1 MLLLPCGQWIDLFRG
16 LNFLDAQQ
24 LLAGKR
30 SNWAFEASS
39 FVEILCNP
47 CRGGTSLVDAS
58 GNSQVRGG
66 LVFAL
71 GVWVGGEQPLV
82 PPPER
87 PMAARPVLQG
97 LKLHEPSQEVKEIH
111 ENTCSYVDPY

>member
-58 GNSQVRGG
+58 GNSQVRGVVG
-66 LVFAL
+66 VRAWRL
-71 GVWVGGEQPLV
+71 GGRRAALV

-111 ENTCSYVDPY
+111 KNTCSYVDPY